1 MDSAK
6 KGLNLDEKA
15 SKSRNPDKQFT
26 QVQNLDEYENQYD
39 PNNDFAIFNV
49 GNQAMGGVQNLQEK
63 MNLADVNQ
71 SSSDEEEEVA

>member
-1 MDSAK
+1 M
-6 KGLNLDEKA
+6 
-15 SKSRNPDKQFT
+15 
-26 QVQNLDEYENQYD
+26 DEYENQYD

-71 SSSDEEEEVA
+71 SSSDEEEEVV